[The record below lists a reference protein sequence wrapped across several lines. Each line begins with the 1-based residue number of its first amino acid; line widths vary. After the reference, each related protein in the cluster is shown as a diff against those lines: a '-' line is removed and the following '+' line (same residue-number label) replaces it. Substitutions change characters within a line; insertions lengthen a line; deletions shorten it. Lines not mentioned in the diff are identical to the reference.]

1 MSKKVTVITTTF
13 QDLEH
18 LKQVMESLQS
28 QDYNNLEY
36 IVVDGGSR
44 DGTLDYLTKQRKFFD
59 KRGWSHTFF
68 S

>member
-44 DGTLDYLTKQRKFFD
+44 DGTLDYLTKQKVF
-59 KRGWSHTFF
+59 
-68 S
+68 